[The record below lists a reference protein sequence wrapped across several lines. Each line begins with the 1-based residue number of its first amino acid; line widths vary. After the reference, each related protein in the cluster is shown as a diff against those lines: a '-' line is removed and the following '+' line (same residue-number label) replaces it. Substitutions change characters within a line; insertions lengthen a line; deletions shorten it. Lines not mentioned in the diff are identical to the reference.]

1 MNFNLVQPLR
11 FFFGGGIYHHVAN
24 LTVVIMALAI
34 LYLVGLKIWPVSF
47 LLWVSLIVFASI
59 TIWRA
64 GDFFQPAADYVQ
76 EKHKLPESI
85 KAAVIDAIASSFPE
99 FCVAVIAVIL
109 LGRAE
114 VGISSIVGSALYN
127 VLIIPAAAGLVAKG
141 PMKIGKEV
149 VWRDSLMYF
158 GVVILLLVALLA
170 FPNAWGLGVAALFIL
185 AYVGYIFWLN
195 FDYRKHK
202 RNLAHEDTD
211 VSVSEDTDVSVS
223 EDTDVSVSEDA
234 DASDEGEESEL
245 EIRDESHAWKWI
257 LGMMMVMGLAS
268 HILVEASIQL
278 GDLLGIDAVIMGF
291 IVIAAGTSVPDT
303 VLSVLSAK
311 RGNYDAA
318 ISNVFGSNIFD
329 ICICLSVPILLALV
343 LTGAVTPVNLP
354 QIELVYMLIG
364 ATALAIYLFWSDN
377 YTLTKTKSTIMFGIY
392 LLIILVAMA
401 L

>member
-1 MNFNLVQPLR
+1 MNVNLVHPLR
-11 FFFGGGIYHHVAN
+11 WFFGQDIYHHVAN
-24 LTVVIMALAI
+24 LTVVILASAI

-47 LLWVSLIVFASI
+47 VLWVSLIIMASI
-59 TIWRA
+59 AIWRA
-64 GDFFQPAADYVQ
+64 GDFFTPAAEYIQ
-76 EKHKLPESI
+76 EKRNLPESI

-114 VGISSIVGSALYN
+114 VGISTIVGSALYN
-127 VLIIPAAAGLVAKG
+127 VLIIPAAAGLVAAG

-149 VWRDSLMYF
+149 VWRDSLVYLF
-158 GVVILLLVALLA
+158 VVLLLLA
-170 FPNAWGLGVAALFIL
+170 MLFVYPDAWGFAVAAFFLL

-195 FDYRKHK
+195 RDYRKHQALTANAK
-202 RNLAHEDTD
+202 EAVE
-211 VSVSEDTDVSVS
+211 
-223 EDTDVSVSEDA
+223 
-234 DASDEGEESEL
+234 EESEDEEEAEI
-245 EIRDESHAWKWI
+245 EIRDEGHAWKWI
-257 LGMMMVMGLAS
+257 LGMMAVMGLAS
-268 HILVEASIQL
+268 HVLVEASIHL

-329 ICICLSVPILLALV
+329 ICVCLSTPILLALL
-343 LTGAVTPVNLP
+343 LTGELTPVNLP
-354 QIELVYMLIG
+354 QLGLVYMLVG
-364 ATALAIYLFWSDN
+364 ATVVAIYLFWSDN
-377 YTLTKTKSTIMFGIY
+377 YTLTKAKSTLMAGLY
-392 LLIILVAMA
+392 LIIALVAVT

>member
-34 LYLVGLKIWPVSF
+34 LHLVGLKIWPVSF

-59 TIWRA
+59 AIWRA

-85 KAAVIDAIASSFPE
+85 KAAVIDAVASSFPE

-170 FPNAWGLGVAALFIL
+170 FPNAWGFGVAALFIL

-195 FDYRKHK
+195 IDYRKHK
-202 RNLAHEDTD
+202 RNLAEEDNNE
-211 VSVSEDTDVSVS
+211 SVPAETEASV
-223 EDTDVSVSEDA
+223 EE
-234 DASDEGEESEL
+234 EEESEL
-245 EIRDESHAWKWI
+245 EIRDEPHAWKWI
-257 LGMMMVMGLAS
+257 LGMMLVMGLAS

-343 LTGAVTPVNLP
+343 LTGSVTPVNLP
-354 QIELVYMLIG
+354 QIELVYMLVG

>member
-34 LYLVGLKIWPVSF
+34 LHLVGLKIWPVSF

-59 TIWRA
+59 AIWRA

-85 KAAVIDAIASSFPE
+85 KAAVIDAVASSFPE

-170 FPNAWGLGVAALFIL
+170 FPNAWGFGVAALFIS
-185 AYVGYIFWLN
+185 AYIGYIFWLN
-195 FDYRKHK
+195 IDYRKHK
-202 RNLAHEDTD
+202 RNLAEEDNNE
-211 VSVSEDTDVSVS
+211 SVPVETEASV
-223 EDTDVSVSEDA
+223 
-234 DASDEGEESEL
+234 DEEEESEL
-245 EIRDESHAWKWI
+245 EIRDEPHAWKWI
-257 LGMMMVMGLAS
+257 LGMMLVMGLAS

-343 LTGAVTPVNLP
+343 LTGSVTPVNLP
-354 QIELVYMLIG
+354 QIELVYMLVG

>member
-24 LTVVIMALAI
+24 LTVVIMALAM

-59 TIWRA
+59 AIWRA

-195 FDYRKHK
+195 IDYRKHK
-202 RNLAHEDTD
+202 RNLAH
-211 VSVSEDTDVSVS
+211 EDTDVSVS

-257 LGMMMVMGLAS
+257 LGMMLVMGLAS

-354 QIELVYMLIG
+354 QIELVYMLVG

>member
-34 LYLVGLKIWPVSF
+34 LHLVGLKIWPVSF

-59 TIWRA
+59 AIWRA

-85 KAAVIDAIASSFPE
+85 KAAVIDAVASSFPE

-158 GVVILLLVALLA
+158 GVAILLLVALLA
-170 FPNAWGLGVAALFIL
+170 FPNAWGFGVAALFIL

-195 FDYRKHK
+195 IDYRKHK
-202 RNLAHEDTD
+202 RNLAEEDNNE
-211 VSVSEDTDVSVS
+211 SVSAETEAS
-223 EDTDVSVSEDA
+223 EE
-234 DASDEGEESEL
+234 EEEESEL
-245 EIRDESHAWKWI
+245 EIRDEPHAWKWI
-257 LGMMMVMGLAS
+257 LGMMLVMGLAS

-343 LTGAVTPVNLP
+343 LTGSVTPVNLP
-354 QIELVYMLIG
+354 QIELVYMLVG

>member
-34 LYLVGLKIWPVSF
+34 LHLVGLKIWPVSF

-59 TIWRA
+59 AIWRA

-85 KAAVIDAIASSFPE
+85 KAAVIDAVASSFPE

-170 FPNAWGLGVAALFIL
+170 FPNAWGFGVAALFIS
-185 AYVGYIFWLN
+185 AYIGYIFWLN
-195 FDYRKHK
+195 IDYRKHK
-202 RNLAHEDTD
+202 RNLAEEDNNE
-211 VSVSEDTDVSVS
+211 SVPTETEASV
-223 EDTDVSVSEDA
+223 EE
-234 DASDEGEESEL
+234 EEESEL
-245 EIRDESHAWKWI
+245 EIRDEPHAWKWI
-257 LGMMMVMGLAS
+257 LGMMLVMGLAS

-303 VLSVLSAK
+303 VLSVL
-311 RGNYDAA
+311 
-318 ISNVFGSNIFD
+318 
-329 ICICLSVPILLALV
+329 
-343 LTGAVTPVNLP
+343 
-354 QIELVYMLIG
+354 
-364 ATALAIYLFWSDN
+364 
-377 YTLTKTKSTIMFGIY
+377 
-392 LLIILVAMA
+392 
-401 L
+401 

>member
-195 FDYRKHK
+195 IDYRKHK

-211 VSVSEDTDVSVS
+211 VSVSEDA
-223 EDTDVSVSEDA
+223 DVSVSEDA

-257 LGMMMVMGLAS
+257 LGMMLVMGLAS

-354 QIELVYMLIG
+354 QIELVYMLVG

>member
-59 TIWRA
+59 AIWRA

-170 FPNAWGLGVAALFIL
+170 FPNAWGFGVAALFIL

-195 FDYRKHK
+195 IDYRKHK
-202 RNLAHEDTD
+202 RNLAEEDNNE
-211 VSVSEDTDVSVS
+211 SVPTETEASV
-223 EDTDVSVSEDA
+223 EE
-234 DASDEGEESEL
+234 EEESEL
-245 EIRDESHAWKWI
+245 EIRDEPHAWKWI
-257 LGMMMVMGLAS
+257 LGMMLVMGLAS

-343 LTGAVTPVNLP
+343 LTGSVTPVNLP
-354 QIELVYMLIG
+354 QIELVYMLVG

>member
-59 TIWRA
+59 AIWRA

-195 FDYRKHK
+195 IDYRKHK
-202 RNLAHEDTD
+202 RNLVH
-211 VSVSEDTDVSVS
+211 

-257 LGMMMVMGLAS
+257 LGMMLVMGLAS

-278 GDLLGIDAVIMGF
+278 GDLLCIDAVIMGF

-354 QIELVYMLIG
+354 QIELVYMLVG

>member
-127 VLIIPAAAGLVAKG
+127 VLIIPAAAGLVAQG
-141 PMKIGKEV
+141 PMKIGKAV

-202 RNLAHEDTD
+202 RNLAH
-211 VSVSEDTDVSVS
+211 

-354 QIELVYMLIG
+354 QIELVYMLVG

>member
-127 VLIIPAAAGLVAKG
+127 VLIIPAAAGLVAQG

-202 RNLAHEDTD
+202 RNLAH
-211 VSVSEDTDVSVS
+211 

-354 QIELVYMLIG
+354 QIELVYMLVG

>member
-195 FDYRKHK
+195 IDYRKHK
-202 RNLAHEDTD
+202 RNLAH
-211 VSVSEDTDVSVS
+211 

-257 LGMMMVMGLAS
+257 LGMMLVMGLAS

-329 ICICLSVPILLALV
+329 ICICLSVPILMALV

-354 QIELVYMLIG
+354 QIELVYMLVG

>member
-47 LLWVSLIVFASI
+47 LLWVSLIVFSSI
-59 TIWRA
+59 AIWRA

-99 FCVAVIAVIL
+99 FCVAIIAVIL

-170 FPNAWGLGVAALFIL
+170 FPNAWGFGVAALFIL

-195 FDYRKHK
+195 IDYRKHK
-202 RNLAHEDTD
+202 RNLAEEDNN
-211 VSVSEDTDVSVS
+211 VSVPAETEASV
-223 EDTDVSVSEDA
+223 EE
-234 DASDEGEESEL
+234 EEESEL
-245 EIRDESHAWKWI
+245 EIRDEPHAWKWI
-257 LGMMMVMGLAS
+257 LGMMLVMGLAS

-329 ICICLSVPILLALV
+329 ICICLSVPILIALV
-343 LTGAVTPVNLP
+343 LTGSVTPVNLP
-354 QIELVYMLIG
+354 QIELVYMLVG

>member
-34 LYLVGLKIWPVSF
+34 LHLVGLKIWPVSF

-59 TIWRA
+59 AIWRA

-85 KAAVIDAIASSFPE
+85 KAAVIDAVASSFPE

-170 FPNAWGLGVAALFIL
+170 FPNAWGFGVAALFIL

-195 FDYRKHK
+195 IDYRKHK
-202 RNLAHEDTD
+202 RNLAEEDNNE
-211 VSVSEDTDVSVS
+211 SVPAETEASVEEED
-223 EDTDVSVSEDA
+223 
-234 DASDEGEESEL
+234 ESEL
-245 EIRDESHAWKWI
+245 EIRDEPHAWKWI
-257 LGMMMVMGLAS
+257 LGMMLVMGLAS

-343 LTGAVTPVNLP
+343 LTGSVTPVNLP
-354 QIELVYMLIG
+354 QIELVYMLVG

>member
-59 TIWRA
+59 AIWRA

-195 FDYRKHK
+195 IDYRKHK
-202 RNLAHEDTD
+202 RNLAH
-211 VSVSEDTDVSVS
+211 EDTDVSVS

-257 LGMMMVMGLAS
+257 LGMMLVMGLAS

-329 ICICLSVPILLALV
+329 ICICLSVPILMALV

-354 QIELVYMLIG
+354 QIELVYMLVG

>member
-34 LYLVGLKIWPVSF
+34 LHLVGLKIWPVSF

-59 TIWRA
+59 AIWRA

-85 KAAVIDAIASSFPE
+85 KAAVIDAVASSFPE

-170 FPNAWGLGVAALFIL
+170 FPNAWGFGVAALFIL

-195 FDYRKHK
+195 IDYRKHK
-202 RNLAHEDTD
+202 RNLAEEDNNE
-211 VSVSEDTDVSVS
+211 SVPTETEASV
-223 EDTDVSVSEDA
+223 EE
-234 DASDEGEESEL
+234 EEESEL
-245 EIRDESHAWKWI
+245 EIRDEPHAWKWI
-257 LGMMMVMGLAS
+257 LGMMLVMGLAS

-343 LTGAVTPVNLP
+343 LTGSVTPVNLP
-354 QIELVYMLIG
+354 QIELVYMLVG

>member
-59 TIWRA
+59 AIWRA

-195 FDYRKHK
+195 IDYRKHK

-223 EDTDVSVSEDA
+223 EDV

-257 LGMMMVMGLAS
+257 SGMMLVMGLAS

-354 QIELVYMLIG
+354 QIELVYMLVG

>member
-34 LYLVGLKIWPVSF
+34 LHLVGLKIWPVSF

-59 TIWRA
+59 AIWRA

-85 KAAVIDAIASSFPE
+85 KAAVIDAVASSFPE

-170 FPNAWGLGVAALFIL
+170 FPNAWGFGVAALFIL

-195 FDYRKHK
+195 IDYRKHK
-202 RNLAHEDTD
+202 RNLAEEDNNE
-211 VSVSEDTDVSVS
+211 SVPTETEASVEEED
-223 EDTDVSVSEDA
+223 
-234 DASDEGEESEL
+234 ESEL
-245 EIRDESHAWKWI
+245 EIRDEPHAWKWI
-257 LGMMMVMGLAS
+257 LGMMLVMGLAS

-343 LTGAVTPVNLP
+343 LTGSVTPVNLP
-354 QIELVYMLIG
+354 QIELVYMLVG

>member
-59 TIWRA
+59 AIWRA

-99 FCVAVIAVIL
+99 FCVAIIAVIL

-170 FPNAWGLGVAALFIL
+170 FPNAWGFGVAALFIL
-185 AYVGYIFWLN
+185 AYLGYIFWLN
-195 FDYRKHK
+195 IDYRKHK
-202 RNLAHEDTD
+202 RNLAEEDNN
-211 VSVSEDTDVSVS
+211 VSVPAETEASV
-223 EDTDVSVSEDA
+223 EE
-234 DASDEGEESEL
+234 EEESEL
-245 EIRDESHAWKWI
+245 EIRDEPHAWKWI
-257 LGMMMVMGLAS
+257 LGMMLVMGLAS

-343 LTGAVTPVNLP
+343 LTGSVTPVNLP
-354 QIELVYMLIG
+354 QIELVYMLVG

>member
-34 LYLVGLKIWPVSF
+34 LHLVGLKIWPVSF

-59 TIWRA
+59 AIWRA

-85 KAAVIDAIASSFPE
+85 KAAVIDAVASSFPE

-170 FPNAWGLGVAALFIL
+170 FPNAWGFGVAALFIL

-195 FDYRKHK
+195 IDYRKHK
-202 RNLAHEDTD
+202 RNLAEEDNNE
-211 VSVSEDTDVSVS
+211 SVPTETEASV
-223 EDTDVSVSEDA
+223 EE
-234 DASDEGEESEL
+234 EEESEL
-245 EIRDESHAWKWI
+245 EIRDEIHAWKWI
-257 LGMMMVMGLAS
+257 LGMMLVMGLAS

-343 LTGAVTPVNLP
+343 LTGSVTPVNLP
-354 QIELVYMLIG
+354 QIELVYMLVG

>member
-59 TIWRA
+59 AIWRA

-195 FDYRKHK
+195 IDYRKHK
-202 RNLAHEDTD
+202 RNLAH
-211 VSVSEDTDVSVS
+211 EDTDVSVS

-257 LGMMMVMGLAS
+257 SGMMLVMGLAS

-354 QIELVYMLIG
+354 QIELVYMLVG

>member
-59 TIWRA
+59 AIWRA

-195 FDYRKHK
+195 IDYRKHK

-211 VSVSEDTDVSVS
+211 A
-223 EDTDVSVSEDA
+223 SVSEDA

-329 ICICLSVPILLALV
+329 ICICLSVPILMALV

-354 QIELVYMLIG
+354 QIELVYMLVG

>member
-34 LYLVGLKIWPVSF
+34 LHLVGLKIWPVSF

-59 TIWRA
+59 AIWRA

-85 KAAVIDAIASSFPE
+85 KAAVIDAVASSFPE

-170 FPNAWGLGVAALFIL
+170 FPNAWGFGVAALFIL

-195 FDYRKHK
+195 IDYRKHK
-202 RNLAHEDTD
+202 RNLAEEDSNESVPAETE
-211 VSVSEDTDVSVS
+211 VSVE
-223 EDTDVSVSEDA
+223 EE
-234 DASDEGEESEL
+234 EESEL
-245 EIRDESHAWKWI
+245 EIRDEPHAWKWI
-257 LGMMMVMGLAS
+257 LGMMLVMGLAS

-343 LTGAVTPVNLP
+343 LTGSVTPVNLP
-354 QIELVYMLIG
+354 QIELVYMLVG

>member
-59 TIWRA
+59 AIWRA

-211 VSVSEDTDVSVS
+211 VSVSED
-223 EDTDVSVSEDA
+223 A

-245 EIRDESHAWKWI
+245 KIRDESHAWKWI

-329 ICICLSVPILLALV
+329 ICICLSVPILMALV

-354 QIELVYMLIG
+354 QIELVYMLVG

>member
-34 LYLVGLKIWPVSF
+34 LHLVGLKIWPVSF

-59 TIWRA
+59 AIWRA

-85 KAAVIDAIASSFPE
+85 KAAVIDAVASSFPE

-170 FPNAWGLGVAALFIL
+170 FPNAWGFGVAALFIL

-195 FDYRKHK
+195 IDYRKHK
-202 RNLAHEDTD
+202 RNLAEEDNNE
-211 VSVSEDTDVSVS
+211 SVPTETEASV
-223 EDTDVSVSEDA
+223 EE
-234 DASDEGEESEL
+234 EEESEL
-245 EIRDESHAWKWI
+245 EIRDEPHAWKWI
-257 LGMMMVMGLAS
+257 LGMMLVMGLAS

-329 ICICLSVPILLALV
+329 ICICLSVPILLALM
-343 LTGAVTPVNLP
+343 LTGSVTPVNLP
-354 QIELVYMLIG
+354 QIELVYMLVG

>member
-34 LYLVGLKIWPVSF
+34 LHLMGLKIWPVSF

-59 TIWRA
+59 AIWRA

-85 KAAVIDAIASSFPE
+85 KAAVIDAVASSFPE

-170 FPNAWGLGVAALFIL
+170 FPNAWGFGVAALFIS
-185 AYVGYIFWLN
+185 AYIGYIFWLN
-195 FDYRKHK
+195 IDYRKHK
-202 RNLAHEDTD
+202 RNLAEEDNNE
-211 VSVSEDTDVSVS
+211 SVPTETEASV
-223 EDTDVSVSEDA
+223 EE
-234 DASDEGEESEL
+234 EEESEL
-245 EIRDESHAWKWI
+245 EIRDEPHAWKWI
-257 LGMMMVMGLAS
+257 LGMMLVMGLAS

-343 LTGAVTPVNLP
+343 LTGSVTPVNLP
-354 QIELVYMLIG
+354 QIELVYMLVG

>member
-59 TIWRA
+59 AIWRA

-99 FCVAVIAVIL
+99 FCVAIIAVIL

-170 FPNAWGLGVAALFIL
+170 FPNAWGFGVAALFIL

-195 FDYRKHK
+195 IDYRKHK
-202 RNLAHEDTD
+202 RNLAEEDNN
-211 VSVSEDTDVSVS
+211 VSVPAETEASV
-223 EDTDVSVSEDA
+223 EE
-234 DASDEGEESEL
+234 EEESEL
-245 EIRDESHAWKWI
+245 EIRDEPHAWKWI
-257 LGMMMVMGLAS
+257 LGMMLVMGLAS

-343 LTGAVTPVNLP
+343 LTGSVTPVNLP
-354 QIELVYMLIG
+354 QIELVYMLVG

>member
-59 TIWRA
+59 AIWRA

-99 FCVAVIAVIL
+99 FCVAIIAVIL

-170 FPNAWGLGVAALFIL
+170 FPNAWGFGVAALFIL

-195 FDYRKHK
+195 IDYRKHK
-202 RNLAHEDTD
+202 RNLAEEDNN
-211 VSVSEDTDVSVS
+211 VSVPAETEASV
-223 EDTDVSVSEDA
+223 EE
-234 DASDEGEESEL
+234 EEESEL
-245 EIRDESHAWKWI
+245 EIRDEPHAWKWI
-257 LGMMMVMGLAS
+257 LGMMLVMGLAS

-329 ICICLSVPILLALV
+329 ICICLSVPILIALV
-343 LTGAVTPVNLP
+343 LTGSVTPVNLP
-354 QIELVYMLIG
+354 QIELVYMLVG

-377 YTLTKTKSTIMFGIY
+377 YTLTKTKSTIMFSIY

>member
-11 FFFGGGIYHHVAN
+11 LFFGGGIYHHVAN
-24 LTVVIMALAI
+24 LTVVIMALSI

-59 TIWRA
+59 AIWRA

-76 EKHKLPESI
+76 QKHKLPESI
-85 KAAVIDAIASSFPE
+85 KAAVIDAVASSFPE

-170 FPNAWGLGVAALFIL
+170 FPNAWGLGVAALFIS

-195 FDYRKHK
+195 IDYRKHK
-202 RNLAHEDTD
+202 RNLAQEDTG
-211 VSVSEDTDVSVS
+211 VKVSEETN
-223 EDTDVSVSEDA
+223 
-234 DASDEGEESEL
+234 ASDEEEEESEL
-245 EIRDESHAWKWI
+245 EIRDEPHAWKWI

-343 LTGAVTPVNLP
+343 LTGSVTPVNLP
-354 QIELVYMLIG
+354 QIELVYMLVG

>member
-59 TIWRA
+59 AIWRA

-185 AYVGYIFWLN
+185 AYMGYIFWLN

-211 VSVSEDTDVSVS
+211 VSVSEDTD
-223 EDTDVSVSEDA
+223 
-234 DASDEGEESEL
+234 ASDEGEESEL

-257 LGMMMVMGLAS
+257 LGMMLVMGLAS

>member
-34 LYLVGLKIWPVSF
+34 LHLVGLKIWPVSF

-59 TIWRA
+59 AIWRA
-64 GDFFQPAADYVQ
+64 GDFFQPAEDYVQ

-85 KAAVIDAIASSFPE
+85 KAAVIDAVASSFPE

-170 FPNAWGLGVAALFIL
+170 FPNAWGFGVAALFIL

-195 FDYRKHK
+195 IDYRKHK
-202 RNLAHEDTD
+202 RNLAEEDNNESVPAETE
-211 VSVSEDTDVSVS
+211 VSVE
-223 EDTDVSVSEDA
+223 EE
-234 DASDEGEESEL
+234 EESEL
-245 EIRDESHAWKWI
+245 EIRDEPHAWKWI
-257 LGMMMVMGLAS
+257 LGMMLVMGLAS

-303 VLSVLSAK
+303 VLSVVSAK

-343 LTGAVTPVNLP
+343 LTGSVTPVNLP
-354 QIELVYMLIG
+354 QIELVYMLVG

>member
-59 TIWRA
+59 AIWRA

-195 FDYRKHK
+195 IDYRKHK

-211 VSVSEDTDVSVS
+211 VSVSEDA
-223 EDTDVSVSEDA
+223 DVSVSEDA

-257 LGMMMVMGLAS
+257 LGMMLVMGLAS

-354 QIELVYMLIG
+354 QIELVYMLVG

>member
-59 TIWRA
+59 AIWRA

-85 KAAVIDAIASSFPE
+85 KAAVIDAVASSFPE

-158 GVVILLLVALLA
+158 GVAILLLVALLA
-170 FPNAWGLGVAALFIL
+170 FPNAWGFGVAALFIL

-195 FDYRKHK
+195 IDYRKHK
-202 RNLAHEDTD
+202 RNLAEEDNNE
-211 VSVSEDTDVSVS
+211 SVPAETEASV
-223 EDTDVSVSEDA
+223 EE
-234 DASDEGEESEL
+234 EEESEL
-245 EIRDESHAWKWI
+245 EIRDEPHAWKWI
-257 LGMMMVMGLAS
+257 LGMMLVMGLAS

-343 LTGAVTPVNLP
+343 LTGSVTPVNLP
-354 QIELVYMLIG
+354 QIELVYMLVG

>member
-11 FFFGGGIYHHVAN
+11 FFFGGEIYNHVAN

-34 LYLVGLKIWPVSF
+34 MYLVGLRIWPVSF
-47 LLWVSLIVFASI
+47 LLWVSLIMFASI
-59 TIWRA
+59 AIWRA

-127 VLIIPAAAGLVAKG
+127 VLIIPAAAGMVAKG

-158 GVVILLLVALLA
+158 GVVILLLVALVA
-170 FPNAWGLGVAALFIL
+170 FPNAWGFGVAALFIS
-185 AYVGYIFWLN
+185 AYIGYVFWLN
-195 FDYRKHK
+195 LDYRKHK
-202 RNLAHEDTD
+202 RNLAEEDSEENSSAENEDTD
-211 VSVSEDTDVSVS
+211 E
-223 EDTDVSVSEDA
+223 EE
-234 DASDEGEESEL
+234 EESDL
-245 EIRDESHAWKWI
+245 EIRDEPHAWKWI
-257 LGMMMVMGLAS
+257 LGMMLVMGLAS

-303 VLSVLSAK
+303 VLSVMSAK

-329 ICICLSVPILLALV
+329 ICVCLSVPILLALM

-354 QIELVYMLIG
+354 QIELVYMLVG

-377 YTLTKTKSTIMFGIY
+377 YTLTKTKSTIMAGVY
-392 LLIILVAMA
+392 LLIVLVAMA

>member
-34 LYLVGLKIWPVSF
+34 LHLVGLKIWPVSF

-59 TIWRA
+59 AIWRA

-85 KAAVIDAIASSFPE
+85 KAAVIDAVASSFPE

-170 FPNAWGLGVAALFIL
+170 FPNAWGFGVAALFIS
-185 AYVGYIFWLN
+185 AYIGYIFWLN
-195 FDYRKHK
+195 IDYRKHK
-202 RNLAHEDTD
+202 RNLAEEDNNE
-211 VSVSEDTDVSVS
+211 SVPTETEASV
-223 EDTDVSVSEDA
+223 EE
-234 DASDEGEESEL
+234 EEESEL
-245 EIRDESHAWKWI
+245 EIRDEPHAWKWI
-257 LGMMMVMGLAS
+257 LGMMLVMGLAS

-329 ICICLSVPILLALV
+329 ICICLSVPILLALM
-343 LTGAVTPVNLP
+343 LTGSVTPVNLP
-354 QIELVYMLIG
+354 QIELVYMLVG

>member
-34 LYLVGLKIWPVSF
+34 LHLVGLKIWPVSF

-59 TIWRA
+59 AIWRA

-85 KAAVIDAIASSFPE
+85 KAAVIDAVASSFPE

-170 FPNAWGLGVAALFIL
+170 FPNAWGFGVAALFIL
-185 AYVGYIFWLN
+185 AYLGYIFWLN
-195 FDYRKHK
+195 IDYRKHK
-202 RNLAHEDTD
+202 RNLAEEDNNE
-211 VSVSEDTDVSVS
+211 SVPTETEASV
-223 EDTDVSVSEDA
+223 EE
-234 DASDEGEESEL
+234 EEESEL
-245 EIRDESHAWKWI
+245 EIRDEPHAWKWI
-257 LGMMMVMGLAS
+257 LGMMLVMGLAS

-343 LTGAVTPVNLP
+343 LTGSVTPVDLP
-354 QIELVYMLIG
+354 QIELVYMLVG

>member
-11 FFFGGGIYHHVAN
+11 FFFGGGIYNHVAN

-34 LYLVGLKIWPVSF
+34 MYLVGLRIWPVSF
-47 LLWVSLIVFASI
+47 LLWVSLIIFASI
-59 TIWRA
+59 AIWRA

-158 GVVILLLVALLA
+158 GVVILLLVALFA
-170 FPNAWGLGVAALFIL
+170 FPNAWGFGVAALFIS
-185 AYVGYIFWLN
+185 AYIGYVFWLN
-195 FDYRKHK
+195 LDYRKHK
-202 RNLAHEDTD
+202 RNLAEEDSEENSSAENDETD
-211 VSVSEDTDVSVS
+211 E
-223 EDTDVSVSEDA
+223 EE
-234 DASDEGEESEL
+234 EESDL
-245 EIRDESHAWKWI
+245 EIRDEPHAWKWI
-257 LGMMMVMGLAS
+257 LGMMLVMGLAS

-303 VLSVLSAK
+303 VLSVMSAK

-329 ICICLSVPILLALV
+329 ICVCLSVPILLALV

-354 QIELVYMLIG
+354 QIELVYMLVG

-377 YTLTKTKSTIMFGIY
+377 YTLTKTKSTIMAGVY
-392 LLIILVAMA
+392 LLIVLVAMA